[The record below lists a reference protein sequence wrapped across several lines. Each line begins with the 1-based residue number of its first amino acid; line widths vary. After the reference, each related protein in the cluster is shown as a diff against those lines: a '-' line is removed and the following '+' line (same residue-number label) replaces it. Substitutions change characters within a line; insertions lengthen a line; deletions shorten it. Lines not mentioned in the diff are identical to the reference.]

1 MLYVVSCVYISIYD
15 GNLISTLYS
24 LELKCSFNEIKM
36 GAKKWL
42 RKKGC
47 EKQVCEKKKFRSKQ
61 QQ

>member
-36 GAKKWL
+36 GAK
-42 RKKGC
+42 
-47 EKQVCEKKKFRSKQ
+47 
-61 QQ
+61 